1 MYCIVLYNCGF
12 VLYRFR
18 DKARCRPKIAIFHT
32 PLHCRTVWYRNPAV
46 AYFFCDR
53 MYIVV
58 ADDADDWGDSGSTRL
73 YLTFD
78 GENWVMYDLSLL
90 PDTYHRVNRREK
102 VEITFRTNGPDGL
115 IWYSGNE
122 RDNVALYLRVC

>member
-1 MYCIVLYNCGF
+1 MSAENRDFSYPSALPYCLVQKSCSGL
-12 VLYRFR
+12 L
-18 DKARCRPKIAIFHT
+18 
-32 PLHCRTVWYRNPAV
+32 
-46 AYFFCDR
+46 FCDR